1 MSNIIPCGS
10 LLEFKGN
17 RRMQVGAFVNS
28 KTGDSF
34 HSCVFTDNN
43 GKRELVAFSSHLG
56 ELSPKQIAAM
66 KNDLQVVMMPSG
78 NKILCKKGENTWE
91 DVDI

>member
-43 GKRELVAFSSHLG
+43 GKRELVAFSSKLG
-56 ELSPKQIAAM
+56 ELTPKEIAM
-66 KNDLQVVMMPSG
+66 RKHNLQVVMLPSG
-78 NKILCKKGENTWE
+78 SKILCEKGENTWE